1 MSYDNKRKLNL
12 KLNLL
17 PEEPTRDQGKRK
29 TLSSSKKY
37 SQEEFSFKSDNRL
50 IRVDLKTAGTTPEYA
65 KEELRAEPKNR
76 LSDPMEKINISI
88 NKTDKKLRSSVYKKL
103 KTTNI
108 GMKDDSFELENVKF
122 TQSIDDFSSFTFLN
136 CFNGN
141 NLDNELGES
150 MSEAIDLSD
159 YPSFKLEKPRKK
171 SYIEDLS
178 MASKFSP
185 TLMPR
190 KLDKADNKDNS
201 INQQDIV
208 IDGAIQ
214 NVQNYYDYTFEC
226 MKKIQNIQRL
236 PIEQVTYQRLENLPF
251 EKDIY
256 FLSKFIF

>member
-1 MSYDNKRKLNL
+1 
-12 KLNLL
+12 L

-29 TLSSSKKY
+29 NLSSSKKY

-50 IRVDLKTAGTTPEYA
+50 IRVDLKTAGTTPEYV
-65 KEELRAEPKNR
+65 KEELHAEPKNR
-76 LSDPMEKINISI
+76 LSDPMEKINISVS
-88 NKTDKKLRSSVYKKL
+88 KTDKKLKSSVLKKL

-108 GMKDDSFELENVKF
+108 EMRDDSFELENVKF

-141 NLDNELGES
+141 NLGNELGES
-150 MSEAIDLSD
+150 ISEAIDLSD
-159 YPSFKLEKPRKK
+159 YPSLKMEKPRKK
-171 SYIEDLS
+171 SYIEDMSL
-178 MASKFSP
+178 ASKFSP
-185 TLMPR
+185 TLKPR
-190 KLDKADNKDNS
+190 KLDKADNS

-208 IDGAIQ
+208 FDGAMQ
-214 NVQNYYDYTFEC
+214 NVQSYYDYTFEC

-256 FLSKFIF
+256 FLSKLIF